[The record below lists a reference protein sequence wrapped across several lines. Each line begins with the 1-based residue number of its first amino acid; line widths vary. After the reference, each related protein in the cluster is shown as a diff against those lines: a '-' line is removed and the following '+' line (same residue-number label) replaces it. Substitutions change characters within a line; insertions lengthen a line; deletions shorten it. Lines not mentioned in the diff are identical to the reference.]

1 MNAEK
6 ISLQN
11 NNEVVIFE
19 VLLDWIKLKLNE
31 ITVVSSQQEE
41 STDANRCADK
51 GMRDLLRFVVN
62 IDSKNELLDAI
73 GKYVS

>member
-41 STDANRCADK
+41 VTDANRRADN